1 MTAVG
6 TTRYLRRH
14 RFPVW
19 AGQPAR
25 TVNRIK
31 ATTGRTDGDGDEVC
45 LDRPVARRE
54 CAGFP
59 PLTVSPPLIRARPRK
74 KMTLP
79 ATLSGFRLT
88 HPAGPMRRL
97 SASLG
102 PRGADI
108 DAESEKTATH
118 PTPCTCHRPHD
129 DVFQHSELLRITTS
143 VAQGR
148 KGVSQSPE
156 RKNPGGAFWGHQPG
170 FLWDPREVP
179 GCSGNL
185 PDMSCEGYVIPFPFQ
200 LMGR

>member
-1 MTAVG
+1 MSGSTCCQAGVRRLPPFDGVATAYPCQ
-6 TTRYLRRH
+6 TT
-14 RFPVW
+14 
-19 AGQPAR
+19 
-25 TVNRIK
+25 
-31 ATTGRTDGDGDEVC
+31 
-45 LDRPVARRE
+45 
-54 CAGFP
+54 
-59 PLTVSPPLIRARPRK
+59 K

-97 SASLG
+97 SESLG

-118 PTPCTCHRPHD
+118 PTPCTCHRLHD
-129 DVFQHSELLRITTS
+129 DVFQHSELLRIATS